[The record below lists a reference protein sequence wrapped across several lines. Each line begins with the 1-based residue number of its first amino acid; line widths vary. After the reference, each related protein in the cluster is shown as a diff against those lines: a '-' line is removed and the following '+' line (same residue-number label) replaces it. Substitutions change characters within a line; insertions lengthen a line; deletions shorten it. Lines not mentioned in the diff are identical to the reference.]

1 MGRAT
6 KPTAYVEAEASLPA
20 VSLNS
25 GKKSAGK
32 MSAAAVPYRKKSY
45 HSMAVPIKLA
55 TATWRIEDVCPSYSP
70 PNLSTRSSFACP
82 SPIWISDL
90 QPPLCAEYY
99 SSPATP
105 RNPRLRA
112 SRLLHR
118 QRLSSL
124 LFLARGARC
133 HGASDLGR
141 PGSAQTLRRLL
152 LALPG
157 RQQEPQPAL
166 VHFGSLRNA
175 REGAPLRRKTRCQ
188 AQLSAGLGR
197 VNPS

>member
-1 MGRAT
+1 MD
-6 KPTAYVEAEASLPA
+6 
-20 VSLNS
+20 
-25 GKKSAGK
+25 
-32 MSAAAVPYRKKSY
+32 
-45 HSMAVPIKLA
+45 VPIKLA
-55 TATWRIEDVCPSYSP
+55 AATWRIEDVCPSYSP

-99 SSPATP
+99 SSPATR

-133 HGASDLGR
+133 HGASDSGGLDRLKLCVGCYWLFLDASR
-141 PGSAQTLRRLL
+141 NRSRRWCTLEVCGTHEKARRYV
-152 LALPG
+152 AK
-157 RQQEPQPAL
+157 RAAK
-166 VHFGSLRNA
+166 RNSK
-175 REGAPLRRKTRCQ
+175 RD
-188 AQLSAGLGR
+188 
-197 VNPS
+197 